1 MMAWLKKWWQRL
13 RRRPTTEI
21 KRVAWYTGRRA
32 PTPPPA
38 PSGRSIGVARARR
51 AKKKRQVRRG

>member
-13 RRRPTTEI
+13 RRRQTTEI
-21 KRVAWYTGRRA
+21 KRVAWYTDRRA
-32 PTPPPA
+32 PPA
-38 PSGRSIGVARARR
+38 PSGRSSGVARARR

>member
-13 RRRPTTEI
+13 RRRQTTEI
-21 KRVAWYTGRRA
+21 KRVAWYTD
-32 PTPPPA
+32 
-38 PSGRSIGVARARR
+38 RR